1 MTLKKIKIIAI
12 FGIFI
17 LSFLS
22 HFAYDLF
29 PNIIFSFIFPVNES
43 IWEHMKIL
51 FTTTIIYGII
61 DFYLL
66 NKYNIKYNNFAFQL
80 YFTAT
85 ASIPIYLA
93 IYLPI
98 YKLIGEKI
106 FISIFLLLIV
116 YTITQYIS
124 YNILKDT
131 EQKILNAIAV
141 PIIIT
146 IYICFIY
153 LTYNPPHNYI
163 FFDTIKK
170 TYGIIKW

>member
-106 FISIFLLLIV
+106 SFLF
-116 YTITQYIS
+116 S
-124 YNILKDT
+124 Y
-131 EQKILNAIAV
+131 
-141 PIIIT
+141 
-146 IYICFIY
+146 Y
-153 LTYNPPHNYI
+153 
-163 FFDTIKK
+163 
-170 TYGIIKW
+170 